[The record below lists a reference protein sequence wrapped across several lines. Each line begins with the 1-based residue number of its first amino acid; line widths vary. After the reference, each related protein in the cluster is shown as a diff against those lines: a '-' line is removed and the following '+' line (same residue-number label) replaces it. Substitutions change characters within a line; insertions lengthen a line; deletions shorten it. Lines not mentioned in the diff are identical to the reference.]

1 MPTTTTH
8 ARGSKCQSEAKA
20 KAKVKIAIEEMQPQQ
35 NIFIQ
40 YK

>member
-1 MPTTTTH
+1 MHTTTH
-8 ARGSKCQSEAKA
+8 ARGSKSQSEAKA